1 MKKIIL
7 PLFFLFTGLAASA
20 QVCVPGTLTAPK
32 NAYILPDSATNFA
45 NACEGTY
52 YEQILY
58 IKAAKDTAIVVNQ
71 PLVGSGTILANIDS
85 FVVDANIT
93 GLPVYLTVQSM
104 PMALPAAGASAPK
117 SNMIRMV
124 IPGDSLAC
132 ARISGTVPPGT
143 PAGILPLTVKL
154 RVYTSNL
161 HCNDNGA
168 LNSLIPII
176 YPGSKTDTLTSIN
189 DYRIVVS
196 AQPCWPTAVNTIS
209 TYNFNLVGNVPNPS
223 NSMTQIVFESNIA
236 EMYTLQVV
244 NTVGETIFSKKVQA
258 AKGMNYIPVDTKNIA
273 SGIYIYSL
281 SDGKN
286 SVSKRMEVAN

>member
-7 PLFFLFTGLAASA
+7 PLFFLLAGLAASA

-45 NACEGTY
+45 NACPGTY

-58 IKAAKDTAIVVNQ
+58 IKAAKDTAIAVTS
-71 PLVGSGTILANIDS
+71 PIAGIITADIDS
-85 FVVDANIT
+85 FVVDANII
-93 GLPVYLTVQSM
+93 GLPGGLTVQSM
-104 PMALPAAGASAPK
+104 PAALPAAGASAPK
-117 SNMIRMV
+117 SNMPRLV

-132 ARISGTVPPGT
+132 VRISGNI
-143 PAGILPLTVKL
+143 PATEPAATLPLTVNL

-161 HCNDNGA
+161 HSTNPLLEIGIP
-168 LNSLIPII
+168 SL
-176 YPGSKTDTLTSIN
+176 YPGRKTDTLTSIN
-189 DYRIVVS
+189 DYRIVVY
-196 AQPCWPTAVNTIS
+196 QIPCWPTAVNTIS

>member
-1 MKKIIL
+1 MKKILL
-7 PLFFLFTGLAASA
+7 PLFFLLTGLAASA

-45 NACEGTY
+45 NACPGTY

-58 IKAAKDTAIVVNQ
+58 IKAAKDTAIAT
-71 PLVGSGTILANIDS
+71 TIPIIGACVITARIDS
-85 FVVDANIT
+85 FVVDATIV
-93 GLPVYLTVQSM
+93 GLPSYLSIQSV
-104 PMALPAAGASAPK
+104 PLPLQPAGASAPK
-117 SNMIRMV
+117 SNILRLV

-132 ARISGTVPPGT
+132 VKVSGNVPPGT
-143 PAGILPLTVKL
+143 LAATIPLTINL
-154 RVYTSNL
+154 RVYLDSMHSTNAAAEF
-161 HCNDNGA
+161 G
-168 LNSLIPII
+168 IPSV
-176 YPGSKTDTLTSIN
+176 YPGRKTDTLTGIN
-189 DYRIVVS
+189 DYRIVVYPT
-196 AQPCWPTAVNTIS
+196 PCWPTAVNTIS

-286 SVSKRMEVAN
+286 SVSKRMEVTN